1 MRYHF
6 TFVRMATIKMTT
18 NTKFWRECGGK
29 GKLPT
34 LFWWECK
41 LVLPLW
47 RTEFPLK
54 KTKNRVTI

>member
-1 MRYHF
+1 MRYRF

-18 NTKFWRECGGK
+18 NTKFWREYGGK

-34 LFWWECK
+34 LFWWEYK

-47 RTEFPLK
+47 RT
-54 KTKNRVTI
+54 V